1 MANIGSAVEKRE
13 KVDPPKF
20 TVDREVTCPLLLRV
34 FCSTSRHNNMS
45 EYMKGN
51 YFAGCCKCCLK

>member
-20 TVDREVTCPLLLRV
+20 TVDRESTCPLLLRV

-45 EYMKGN
+45 EYMKGT
-51 YFAGCCKCCLK
+51 LLSRM